1 MQIALLLPVGRL
13 PGGRRV
19 VIGRRRDVACRLK
32 KMGAYRMKATV
43 GVDPWVEHQPPQQFE
58 TRFRALDHAEG
69 DA

>member
-1 MQIALLLPVGRL
+1 
-13 PGGRRV
+13 
-19 VIGRRRDVACRLK
+19 
-32 KMGAYRMKATV
+32 MKATV